1 MRSVAIG
8 CVIGVAGVF
17 FSSYAWSQNRQAN
30 QPIRADDG
38 KTLYDKASSTGS
50 GGPAPRQEL
59 TGFWAG
65 LISAKLNP
73 VPPMTPWG
81 QEQFRSHKS
90 HSQYSE
96 AESNDP
102 MKFCDPMGFP
112 RDMLYDN
119 RGFAFAPMPGKIL
132 QAFQFNRVW
141 REIWTDGRELPKNV
155 GGRSADA
162 ADPRWYGYSVGKWDG
177 DTFVVNTTGI
187 DDRSWLDAYGDP
199 HSGDIAVEE
208 RYTRQDLDHLKLT
221 VMITDPIAYTKPF
234 LAQPGLIFRGATKAG
249 VTGAIA
255 WPTLDLPEQMCV
267 PSESANYLGL
277 VATPAA
283 GKK

>member
-1 MRSVAIG
+1 MRNVANG
-8 CVIGVAGVF
+8 CVIGLAGVLF
-17 FSSYAWSQNRQAN
+17 FSSYAWSQDRQSN
-30 QPIRADDG
+30 QPVRADEG

-65 LISAKLNP
+65 RISAKLNP
-73 VPPMTPWG
+73 VPPMTAWG
-81 QEQFRSHKS
+81 EEQFRSHKS

-102 MKFCDPMGFP
+102 MKYCDPMGFP

-119 RGFAFAPMPGKIL
+119 RGFAFSPMPGKIL

-162 ADPRWYGYSVGKWDG
+162 ADPRWYGYSVGHWEG
-177 DTFVVNTTGI
+177 DYTFVVDTVGSDERT
-187 DDRSWLDAYGDP
+187 WLDAVGHP
-199 HSGDIAVEE
+199 HSIDMRVEE
-208 RYTRQDLDHLKLT
+208 RYTRVDHNTLEMSMT
-221 VMITDPIAYTKPF
+221 IDDPKTYTKPF
-234 LAQPGLIFRGATKAG
+234 VITNARFRWL
-249 VTGAIA
+249 VNQ
-255 WPTLDLPEQMCV
+255 DLVEEICV
-267 PSESANYLGL
+267 PSLMQDYLKII
-277 VATPAA
+277 ADPASEVPV
-283 GKK
+283 K

>member
-1 MRSVAIG
+1 MRNAAYG
-8 CVIGVAGVF
+8 CVIGLAGVLC
-17 FSSYAWSQNRQAN
+17 FSLQAWPQNRQAN

-38 KTLYDKASSTGS
+38 KTLYDKASGTGS
-50 GGPAPRQEL
+50 GGPAPHQDL

-65 LISAKLNP
+65 LVSAKLNP
-73 VPPMTPWG
+73 VPPMTSWG

-102 MKFCDPMGFP
+102 MKYCDPMGFP

-119 RGFAFAPMPGKIL
+119 RGFAFAPMPGKLL

-162 ADPRWYGYSVGKWDG
+162 ADPRWYGYSLGHWEG
-177 DTFVVNTTGI
+177 DYTFVVDSVGI
-187 DDRSWLDAYGDP
+187 DERTWLDSVGHP
-199 HSGDIAVEE
+199 HSIDMRVQE
-208 RYTRQDLDHLKLT
+208 RYTRVDHNTLEMT
-221 VMITDPIAYTKPF
+221 MTIDDPKTYTKPF
-234 LAQPGLIFRGATKAG
+234 VITDARFR
-249 VTGAIA
+249 
-255 WPTLDLPEQMCV
+255 WLPNQDLVEEMCV
-267 PSESANYLGL
+267 PSLMQEYLKII
-277 VATPAA
+277 ADPASEA
-283 GKK
+283 PAK

>member
-1 MRSVAIG
+1 MRNLLNG
-8 CVIGVAGVF
+8 CVIGLAGVLL

-73 VPPMTPWG
+73 APPMTAWG

-102 MKFCDPMGFP
+102 MKYCDPMGFP

-119 RGFAFAPMPGKIL
+119 RGFAFASMPGKML
-132 QAFQFNRVW
+132 QVFQFNRVW

-162 ADPRWYGYSVGKWDG
+162 ADPRWYGYSVGHWEG
-177 DTFVVNTTGI
+177 DTTLVVDTVGSDERT
-187 DDRSWLDAYGDP
+187 WLDAVGHP
-199 HSGDIAVEE
+199 HSIDMRVQE
-208 RYTRQDLDHLKLT
+208 RYTRVDHNTLEMT
-221 VMITDPIAYTKPF
+221 MTIDDPKTYTKPF
-234 LAQPGLIFRGATKAG
+234 VITNARFR
-249 VTGAIA
+249 
-255 WPTLDLPEQMCV
+255 WLPNQDLVEEICV
-267 PSESANYLGL
+267 PSLMQEYLSII
-277 VATPAA
+277 ADPASTPP
-283 GKK
+283 GK

>member
-1 MRSVAIG
+1 MRNVANG
-8 CVIGVAGVF
+8 CVIGLAGVLF
-17 FSSYAWSQNRQAN
+17 FSSYAWSQNRQSN
-30 QPIRADDG
+30 QPVRADEG

-65 LISAKLNP
+65 RISAKLNP
-73 VPPMTPWG
+73 VPPMTAWG
-81 QEQFRSHKS
+81 EEQFRSHKS

-102 MKFCDPMGFP
+102 MKYCDPMGFP

-119 RGFAFAPMPGKIL
+119 RGFAFSPMPGKIL

-162 ADPRWYGYSVGKWDG
+162 ADPRWYGYSVGHWEG
-177 DTFVVNTTGI
+177 EYTFVVDTVGSDERT
-187 DDRSWLDAYGDP
+187 WLDAVGHP
-199 HSGDIAVEE
+199 HSIDMRVQE
-208 RYTRQDLDHLKLT
+208 RYTRVDHNTLEMT
-221 VMITDPIAYTKPF
+221 MTIDDPKTYTKPF
-234 LAQPGLIFRGATKAG
+234 VITNARFRWL
-249 VTGAIA
+249 VNQ
-255 WPTLDLPEQMCV
+255 DLVEEICV
-267 PSESANYLGL
+267 PSLMQDYLKII
-277 VATPAA
+277 ADPASEVPV
-283 GKK
+283 K

>member
-1 MRSVAIG
+1 MRNLANG
-8 CVIGVAGVF
+8 CVIGLAGVLF

-30 QPIRADDG
+30 QPIRADEG
-38 KTLYDKASSTGS
+38 QTLYDKASSTGS
-50 GGPAPRQEL
+50 GGPAPRQDL

-65 LISAKLNP
+65 LVSAKLNP
-73 VPPMTPWG
+73 VPPMTAWG

-102 MKFCDPMGFP
+102 MKYCDPMGFP

-162 ADPRWYGYSVGKWDG
+162 ADPRWYGYSVGHWEG
-177 DTFVVNTTGI
+177 DYTFVVDTVGSDERT
-187 DDRSWLDAYGDP
+187 WLDSVGHP
-199 HSGDIAVEE
+199 HSIDMRVQE
-208 RYTRQDLDHLKLT
+208 RYTRVDHNTLEMT
-221 VMITDPIAYTKPF
+221 MTIDDPKTYTKPF
-234 LAQPGLIFRGATKAG
+234 VITNARFRWL
-249 VTGAIA
+249 VNQ
-255 WPTLDLPEQMCV
+255 DLVEEICV
-267 PSESANYLGL
+267 PSLMQEYLKII
-277 VATPAA
+277 ADPAGEVS
-283 GKK
+283 GK

>member
-1 MRSVAIG
+1 MRNLANG
-8 CVIGVAGVF
+8 CVIGLAGVLF

-50 GGPAPRQEL
+50 GGPAPRQDL
-59 TGFWAG
+59 TGFWTG
-65 LISAKLNP
+65 PITAKLNP

-81 QEQFRSHKS
+81 QEQFRSHKN

-102 MKFCDPMGFP
+102 MKYCDPMGFP

-119 RGFAFAPMPGKIL
+119 RGFAFAPMPGKVL

-162 ADPRWYGYSVGKWDG
+162 ADPRWYGYSVGHWEG
-177 DTFVVNTTGI
+177 DYTFVVDTVGSDERTWLDSVGHPHSIDMYVQERYKRVDHNTLEMTMTI
-187 DDRSWLDAYGDP
+187 DDP
-199 HSGDIAVEE
+199 K
-208 RYTRQDLDHLKLT
+208 T
-221 VMITDPIAYTKPF
+221 YTKPF
-234 LAQPGLIFRGATKAG
+234 VITNARFRWL
-249 VTGAIA
+249 VNQ
-255 WPTLDLPEQMCV
+255 DLVEEICV
-267 PSESANYLGL
+267 PSLMQEYLKII
-277 VATPAA
+277 ADPAGEVP
-283 GKK
+283 GK

>member
-1 MRSVAIG
+1 MRNAPKRW
-8 CVIGVAGVF
+8 VIGLAALLC
-17 FSSYAWSQNRQAN
+17 FSPYVWSQTRQAN

-38 KTLYDKASSTGS
+38 KTLYDKASATGS
-50 GGPAPRQEL
+50 GGPAPRQDI

-81 QEQFRSHKS
+81 EEQSRSHKS

-102 MKFCDPMGFP
+102 MKYCDPMGFP

-119 RGFAFAPMPGKIL
+119 RGFALAAMPGKIL

-155 GGRSADA
+155 GGRTADA
-162 ADPRWYGYSVGKWDG
+162 ADPRWFGYSAGHWEG
-177 DTFVVNTTGI
+177 DYTFVVDTVGVDERT
-187 DDRSWLDAYGDP
+187 WLDAVGHP
-199 HSGDIAVEE
+199 HSIDMRVQE
-208 RYTRQDLDHLKLT
+208 RYTRVDHNTLEMAMT
-221 VMITDPIAYTKPF
+221 IDDPKTYTKPF
-234 LAQPGLIFRGATKAG
+234 VITNARFRWL
-249 VTGAIA
+249 VNQ
-255 WPTLDLPEQMCV
+255 DLVEEICV
-267 PSESANYLGL
+267 PSLMQEYLSIIGD
-277 VATPAA
+277 PAGGA
-283 GKK
+283 PGK

>member
-1 MRSVAIG
+1 MRNLANG
-8 CVIGVAGVF
+8 CVIGLAGVLF

-50 GGPAPRQEL
+50 GGPAPRQDL
-59 TGFWAG
+59 TGFWTG
-65 LISAKLNP
+65 PITAKLNP

-81 QEQFRSHKS
+81 QEQFRSHKN

-102 MKFCDPMGFP
+102 MKYCDPMGFP

-119 RGFAFAPMPGKIL
+119 RGFAFAPMPGKVL

-162 ADPRWYGYSVGKWDG
+162 ADPRWYGYSVGHWEG
-177 DTFVVNTTGI
+177 DYTFVVDTVGSDERTWLDSVGHPHSIDMYVQERYKRVDHNTLEMTMTI
-187 DDRSWLDAYGDP
+187 DDP
-199 HSGDIAVEE
+199 K
-208 RYTRQDLDHLKLT
+208 T
-221 VMITDPIAYTKPF
+221 YTKPF
-234 LAQPGLIFRGATKAG
+234 VITNARFRWL
-249 VTGAIA
+249 VNQ
-255 WPTLDLPEQMCV
+255 DLVEEICV
-267 PSESANYLGL
+267 PSLMQEYLKII
-277 VATPAA
+277 ADPAGDVS
-283 GKK
+283 GK

>member
-1 MRSVAIG
+1 MRNVANG
-8 CVIGVAGVF
+8 CVIGLAGVMF
-17 FSSYAWSQNRQAN
+17 FSSYAWSQNRQSN
-30 QPIRADDG
+30 QPVRADEG

-65 LISAKLNP
+65 RISAKLNP
-73 VPPMTPWG
+73 VPPMTAWG
-81 QEQFRSHKS
+81 EEQFRSHKS

-102 MKFCDPMGFP
+102 MKYCDPMGFP

-119 RGFAFAPMPGKIL
+119 RGFAFSPMPGKIL

-162 ADPRWYGYSVGKWDG
+162 ADPRWYGYSVGHWEG
-177 DTFVVNTTGI
+177 DYTFVVDTVGSDERT
-187 DDRSWLDAYGDP
+187 WLDAVGHP
-199 HSGDIAVEE
+199 HSIDMRVQE
-208 RYTRQDLDHLKLT
+208 RYTRVDHNTLEMT
-221 VMITDPIAYTKPF
+221 MTIDDPKTYTKPF
-234 LAQPGLIFRGATKAG
+234 VITNARFRWL
-249 VTGAIA
+249 VNQ
-255 WPTLDLPEQMCV
+255 DLVEEICV
-267 PSESANYLGL
+267 PSLMQDYLKII
-277 VATPAA
+277 ADPASEVPV
-283 GKK
+283 K